1 MTTSSRRG
9 RDPVLQAIAE
19 VFRRHGY
26 ERASLSRLTAA
37 TGLGK
42 GSLYNFFPHGKEQM
56 AAEVLAHIQRWFE
69 AEIFVP
75 LKETEDPWAGI
86 ERMFRSTEQYFQSG
100 QKICLMGLMALDEE
114 TPFGT
119 QIRAYFS
126 DWQIALASAA
136 HKSGKPQEEANDLA
150 EEIVSG
156 IQGALVLAHAQS
168 DAGIFLRRMQSFRRR
183 LAFPCGGLQ
192 SETPGCLQGR

>member
-26 ERASLSRLTAA
+26 EGASLSRLTAA

-75 LKETEDPWAGI
+75 LEETEDPWSGI
-86 ERMFRSTEQYFQSG
+86 ERMFRSTERYFQSG
-100 QKICLMGLMALDEE
+100 QRICLMGLMALDGE
-114 TPFGT
+114 TPFRT
-119 QIRAYFS
+119 QIQAYFS
-126 DWQIALASAA
+126 DWQTALASAI
-136 HKSGKPQEEANDLA
+136 HKSGKPQEEATDLA
-150 EEIVSG
+150 EEIVSA

-183 LAFPCGGLQ
+183 LAFPCGELQ
-192 SETPGCLQGR
+192 SETPDCLQGR

>member
-26 ERASLSRLTAA
+26 EGASLSRLTAA
-37 TGLGK
+37 IGLGK

-75 LKETEDPWAGI
+75 LEETEDPWSGI
-86 ERMFRSTEQYFQSG
+86 ERMFRSTERYFQSG
-100 QKICLMGLMALDEE
+100 QRICLMGLMALDGE
-114 TPFGT
+114 TPFRT

-126 DWQIALASAA
+126 DWQIALASAV
-136 HKSGKPQEEANDLA
+136 HKSGKPQEEATDLA

-183 LAFPCGGLQ
+183 LAFPC
-192 SETPGCLQGR
+192 SEPQ

>member
-9 RDPVLQAIAE
+9 RDSVLQAIAE

-26 ERASLSRLTAA
+26 EGTSLSRLTAA

-42 GSLYNFFPHGKEQM
+42 GSLYNFFPDGKEQM
-56 AAEVLAHIQRWFE
+56 AAEVLAHIQCWFE

-75 LKETEDPWAGI
+75 LKGTEDPWTGI
-86 ERMFRSTEQYFQSG
+86 EHMFRSTEQYFQSG
-100 QKICLMGLMALDEE
+100 QRICLMGLMALDGE
-114 TPFGT
+114 TPFRT
-119 QIRAYFS
+119 QIQAYFS
-126 DWQIALASAA
+126 DWQTALASVVC
-136 HKSGKPQEEANDLA
+136 KSGKPQEEATDLA

-192 SETPGCLQGR
+192 